1 MKIRKILVQ
10 VTLIFISVLCLFWIA
25 LILVNATKSGS
36 EIRGISLIPGRSL
49 LYNIMCLIYGPFP
62 VLSAMKNS
70 VIVSFFSAAGC
81 AYFASLCA
89 YGFHTFDFKFKKGIF
104 AFLLMVMMIP
114 PQVSILGY
122 VDLARAMHLTDTLW
136 SVILPRM
143 AIPVTFYYIYQFMR
157 VDISKT
163 YIEAA
168 RIDGAGEM
176 EIFHKII
183 LPMLKPAIAV
193 QFIFEFVYSW
203 NTLFIPAVLISSD
216 NKKTLSI
223 VVAFLRSYDDGVL
236 YAMMALA
243 ILPIMIIYIILSKQI
258 VNGITAG
265 GVKG

>member
-1 MKIRKILVQ
+1 MKARKIIVQ
-10 VTLIFISVLCLFWIA
+10 VAMILISVLCLFWIA

-36 EIRGISLIPGRSL
+36 EIKGISLIPGRNL
-49 LYNIMCLIYGPFP
+49 LNNIMCLIYGPFP
-62 VLSAMKNS
+62 VLSAMRNSIIVS
-70 VIVSFFSAAGC
+70 VISAAGC
-81 AYFASLCA
+81 VYFASLCA
-89 YGFHTFDFKFKKGIF
+89 YGFLNYDFKFKKGLF

-122 VDLARAMHLTDTLW
+122 VDIARKVHLTDTLW

-143 AIPVTFYYIYQFMR
+143 AIPITFYYIYQFMR

-176 EIFHKII
+176 EIFHRII
-183 LPMLKPAIAV
+183 FPMLKPAVAV

-203 NTLFIPAVLISSD
+203 NTLFIPAVLLSSD

-223 VVAFLRSYDDGVL
+223 VVAFIRSYDDGVL
-236 YAMMALA
+236 YAMMAVA
-243 ILPIMIIYIILSKQI
+243 ILPIMIIYILLSKQI
-258 VNGITAG
+258 VNGITTG